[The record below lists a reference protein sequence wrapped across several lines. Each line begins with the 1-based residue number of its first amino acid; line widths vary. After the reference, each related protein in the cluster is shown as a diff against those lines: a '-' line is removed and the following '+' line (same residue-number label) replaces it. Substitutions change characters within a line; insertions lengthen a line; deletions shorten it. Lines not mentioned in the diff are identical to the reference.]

1 MFKPK
6 DIKRIRLNL
15 MLTQQEFA
23 ELLGVA
29 YETVNRYENGKSNPT
44 LKVQRKL
51 AEVVEKNNINL
62 EG

>member
-1 MFKPK
+1 MFKPE
-6 DIKRIRLNL
+6 DIKKIRLNL

-23 ELLGVA
+23 DLLGVA

-51 AEVVEKNNINL
+51 AELKDKLKARGE
-62 EG
+62 

>member
-1 MFKPK
+1 MFKPE
-6 DIKRIRLNL
+6 DIKKIRLNL

-51 AEVVEKNNINL
+51 AEVAIKNNINI
-62 EG
+62 G

>member
-1 MFKPK
+1 MLKPE
-6 DIKRIRLNL
+6 DIKMIRINL

-44 LKVQRKL
+44 LKVQRRL
-51 AEVVEKNNINL
+51 GEVIKK
-62 EG
+62 